1 MEGFS
6 GFPDG
11 RLELVHIPDQFF
23 SELLPIIDDLF
34 ELKVT
39 LHCLWLIQQKQG
51 DVRYITASEL
61 IADEILMRGLQDADL
76 SAEEALMEGLELA
89 VARGTLL
96 QVTAQHAGGSDEKW
110 YLVNSERGRAAVG
123 QIERGEWTVTGD
135 DEPVFLQARRPNI
148 FNLYEQNIGMLSPLV
163 AEDLKSAEREYPPDW
178 IEDAFRIAVAN
189 SVRRWAY
196 VRSILERWAREGR
209 GKRRDDKEARRRY
222 ADYDK

>member
-11 RLELVHIPDQFF
+11 KLELVCLPDQFF

-39 LHCLWLIQQKQG
+39 LHCLWLVQQKQG

-61 IADEILMRGLQDADL
+61 LADEILMRGLQGADL

-96 QVTAQHAGGSDEKW
+96 QVTARRADGSEEKW
-110 YLVNSERGRAAVG
+110 YLLNGERGRAAFAR
-123 QIERGEWTVTGD
+123 IERGEWTPEE
-135 DEPVFLQARRPNI
+135 DEAPVFLHARRPNI
-148 FNLYEQNIGMLSPLV
+148 FNLYEQNVGMLSPLV
-163 AEDLKSAEREYPPDW
+163 AEELRAAEKEYPADW
-178 IEDAFRIAVAN
+178 IEDAFRIALSNNA
-189 SVRRWAY
+189 RRWTY

-209 GKRRDDKEARRRY
+209 GRRRDDKEARKRY
-222 ADYDK
+222 ADYDT

>member
-1 MEGFS
+1 MKGFT

-11 RLELVHIPDQFF
+11 KLELVRLPDQFF

-61 IADEILMRGLQDADL
+61 MADEVLMRGLQDANL
-76 SAEEALMEGLELA
+76 SAKETLMEGLELA

-96 QVTAQHAGGSDEKW
+96 QVTAQRADGADENW
-110 YLVNSERGRAAVG
+110 YFVNGERGRAAVAR
-123 QIERGEWTVTGD
+123 IERGEWTPGGD

-148 FNLYEQNIGMLSPLV
+148 FVLYEQNIGMLPPLM
-163 AEDLKSAEREYPPDW
+163 AEELKDAEREYPADW
-178 IEDAFRIAVAN
+178 IEDAFHIALSNNA
-189 SVRRWAY
+189 RRWAY

-209 GKRRDDKEARRRY
+209 SKRRDDKEARKRY
-222 ADYDK
+222 ADYG

>member
-1 MEGFS
+1 MEGFT

-11 RLELVHIPDQFF
+11 KLELVRLPDQFF

-51 DVRYITASEL
+51 DVRYITTSEL
-61 IADEILMRGLQDADL
+61 MADEVLMRGLQDANL
-76 SAEEALMEGLELA
+76 SAKETLMEGLELA

-96 QVTAQHAGGSDEKW
+96 QVTAQRADGADENW
-110 YLVNSERGRAAVG
+110 YFVNGERGRAAVAR
-123 QIERGEWTVTGD
+123 IERGEWTPNGD

-148 FNLYEQNIGMLSPLV
+148 FVLYEQNIGTLPPLM
-163 AEDLKSAEREYPPDW
+163 AEELKDAEQEYPADW
-178 IEDAFRIAVAN
+178 IEDAFRIALSNNA
-189 SVRRWAY
+189 RRWAY

-209 GKRRDDKEARRRY
+209 GKRRDDKEARKRY
-222 ADYDK
+222 ADYG

>member
-11 RLELVHIPDQFF
+11 KLALVLIPDQFF
-23 SELLPIIDDLF
+23 GELLPIIDDLF
-34 ELKVT
+34 ELKVI

-51 DVRYITASEL
+51 DVRYITTSEL
-61 IADEILMRGLQDADL
+61 MGDEILMRSLQDADL
-76 SAEEALMEGLELA
+76 SAEQALTEGLERA

-96 QVTAQHAGGSDEKW
+96 QITAQHADGSDEKW
-110 YLVNSERGRAAVG
+110 YLVNGERGRAAVG
-123 QIERGEWTVTGD
+123 KIERGEWTPTGPA
-135 DEPVFLQARRPNI
+135 EPVFLQARRPNI

-163 AEDLKSAEREYPPDW
+163 AEELKDAEQEYPPDW
-178 IEDAFRIAVAN
+178 ITDAFRVAVSN
-189 SVRRWAY
+189 NVRRWAY
-196 VRSILERWAREGR
+196 VRGILERWAREGR